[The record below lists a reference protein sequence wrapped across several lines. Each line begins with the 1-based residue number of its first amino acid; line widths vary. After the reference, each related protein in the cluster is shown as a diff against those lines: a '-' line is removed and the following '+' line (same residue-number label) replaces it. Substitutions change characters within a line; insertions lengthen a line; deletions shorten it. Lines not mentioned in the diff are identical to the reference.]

1 MQITDHC
8 FLIAGGASGLGA
20 ATARQLIAAGG
31 RVVLADLDAAAGA
44 DCVAGLGDH
53 ARFVAA
59 DVTDAA
65 QVQAAVDVAV
75 NDFGAL
81 HGLINCAGVAP
92 AERVLGRDGPHALEH
107 FSRVININ
115 LVGSFNTLRLAAQA
129 MNGNTPN
136 ADGERGVIINTASVA
151 AFEGQ
156 IGQAAYS
163 ASKGGVVM
171 LTKALAMEY
180 ASRQVRVNAVCPG
193 GIKTPFIKNFKP
205 MEGSDVTLMMR
216 MMSIIGRYGQPSEVS
231 SAIAFLGSDE
241 ASFITGEVMRVD
253 GGATL

>member
-1 MQITDHC
+1 MMARFDGKVVVVTGAASGIGRATAIRIAEEGGQVLASDWDLERVTETAKLITD
-8 FLIAGGASGLGA
+8 AGGQ
-20 ATARQLIAAGG
+20 ARAMKTDVSSYEACGELIAAAVAWGG
-31 RVVLADLDAAAGA
+31 KLDVLVNVAGVGGFVHTTEETPENFARTLGVNLHGPFNTARHALPHLLETQGNIVNVASIAGLEAHPYAAAY
-44 DCVAGLGDH
+44 C
-53 ARFVAA
+53 
-59 DVTDAA
+59 
-65 QVQAAVDVAV
+65 
-75 NDFGAL
+75 
-81 HGLINCAGVAP
+81 
-92 AERVLGRDGPHALEH
+92 
-107 FSRVININ
+107 
-115 LVGSFNTLRLAAQA
+115 
-129 MNGNTPN
+129 
-136 ADGERGVIINTASVA
+136 
-151 AFEGQ
+151 
-156 IGQAAYS
+156 

>member
-1 MQITDHC
+1 MARFDGKVVVVTGAASGIGRATAIRLAEEGGQVLASDWDLERVTETVKLITD
-8 FLIAGGASGLGA
+8 AGGQ
-20 ATARQLIAAGG
+20 ARAMKTDVSSYEACGELIAAAVAWGG
-31 RVVLADLDAAAGA
+31 KLDVLVNVAGVGGFVHTTEETAENFTRTLGVNLHGPFNTARHALPHLLETQGNIVNVASIAGLEAHPYAAAY
-44 DCVAGLGDH
+44 C
-53 ARFVAA
+53 
-59 DVTDAA
+59 
-65 QVQAAVDVAV
+65 
-75 NDFGAL
+75 
-81 HGLINCAGVAP
+81 
-92 AERVLGRDGPHALEH
+92 
-107 FSRVININ
+107 
-115 LVGSFNTLRLAAQA
+115 
-129 MNGNTPN
+129 
-136 ADGERGVIINTASVA
+136 
-151 AFEGQ
+151 
-156 IGQAAYS
+156 

-205 MEGSDVTLMMR
+205 MEGSDVSLMMR

>member
-1 MQITDHC
+1 MARFDGKVVVVTGAASGIGRATAIRIAEEGGQVLACDWDLERVTETAKLITD
-8 FLIAGGASGLGA
+8 AGGQ
-20 ATARQLIAAGG
+20 ARAMKTDVSNYEACGELIAAAVAWGG
-31 RVVLADLDAAAGA
+31 KLDVLVNVAGVGGFVHTTEETPENFARTLGVNLHGPFNTDRHALPHLLESQGNIVNVASIAGIEAHPYAAAY
-44 DCVAGLGDH
+44 C
-53 ARFVAA
+53 
-59 DVTDAA
+59 
-65 QVQAAVDVAV
+65 
-75 NDFGAL
+75 
-81 HGLINCAGVAP
+81 
-92 AERVLGRDGPHALEH
+92 
-107 FSRVININ
+107 
-115 LVGSFNTLRLAAQA
+115 
-129 MNGNTPN
+129 
-136 ADGERGVIINTASVA
+136 
-151 AFEGQ
+151 
-156 IGQAAYS
+156 

>member
-1 MQITDHC
+1 MARFDGKMVVVTGAASGIGRATAIRLAEEGGMVLASDWDLERVTETVKLITD
-8 FLIAGGASGLGA
+8 AGGQ
-20 ATARQLIAAGG
+20 ARAMKTDVSSYEACGELIAAAVAWGG
-31 RVVLADLDAAAGA
+31 KLDVLVNVAGVGGFVHTTEETAENFTRTLGVNLHGPFNTARHALPHLLETQGNIVNVASIAGLEAHPYAAAY
-44 DCVAGLGDH
+44 C
-53 ARFVAA
+53 
-59 DVTDAA
+59 
-65 QVQAAVDVAV
+65 
-75 NDFGAL
+75 
-81 HGLINCAGVAP
+81 
-92 AERVLGRDGPHALEH
+92 
-107 FSRVININ
+107 
-115 LVGSFNTLRLAAQA
+115 
-129 MNGNTPN
+129 
-136 ADGERGVIINTASVA
+136 
-151 AFEGQ
+151 
-156 IGQAAYS
+156 

-205 MEGSDVTLMMR
+205 MEGSDVSLMMR

>member
-1 MQITDHC
+1 MARFDGKVVVVTGAASGIGRATALRLAEEGGQVLASDWDLERVTETVKLITD
-8 FLIAGGASGLGA
+8 AGGQGRAMKTDVSNYDACGE
-20 ATARQLIAAGG
+20 LIAAAVAWGG
-31 RVVLADLDAAAGA
+31 KLDVLVNVAGVGGFVHTTDETAENFARTLGVNLHGPFNTARHALPHLLESKGNIVNVASIAGLEAHPYAAAY
-44 DCVAGLGDH
+44 C
-53 ARFVAA
+53 
-59 DVTDAA
+59 
-65 QVQAAVDVAV
+65 
-75 NDFGAL
+75 
-81 HGLINCAGVAP
+81 
-92 AERVLGRDGPHALEH
+92 
-107 FSRVININ
+107 
-115 LVGSFNTLRLAAQA
+115 
-129 MNGNTPN
+129 
-136 ADGERGVIINTASVA
+136 
-151 AFEGQ
+151 
-156 IGQAAYS
+156 

-205 MEGSDVTLMMR
+205 IEESDVSLMMR

>member
-1 MQITDHC
+1 MARFDGKVVVVTGAASGIGRATAIRIAEEGGQVLASDWDLERVTETAKLITD
-8 FLIAGGASGLGA
+8 AGGQ
-20 ATARQLIAAGG
+20 ARAMKTDVSSYEACGELIAAAVAWGG
-31 RVVLADLDAAAGA
+31 KLDVLVNVAGVGGFVHTTEETPENFARTLGVNLHGPFNTARHALPHLLETQGTIVNVASIAGLEAHPYAAAY
-44 DCVAGLGDH
+44 C
-53 ARFVAA
+53 
-59 DVTDAA
+59 
-65 QVQAAVDVAV
+65 
-75 NDFGAL
+75 
-81 HGLINCAGVAP
+81 
-92 AERVLGRDGPHALEH
+92 
-107 FSRVININ
+107 
-115 LVGSFNTLRLAAQA
+115 
-129 MNGNTPN
+129 
-136 ADGERGVIINTASVA
+136 
-151 AFEGQ
+151 
-156 IGQAAYS
+156 

>member
-1 MQITDHC
+1 MARFDGKVVVVTGAASGIGRATAIRIAEEGGQVLASDWDLERVTETAKLMTD
-8 FLIAGGASGLGA
+8 AGGQ
-20 ATARQLIAAGG
+20 ARAMKTDVSSYEACGELIAAAVAWGG
-31 RVVLADLDAAAGA
+31 KLDVLVNVAGVGGFVHTTEETPENFARTLGVNLHGPFNTARHALPHLLETQGNIVNVASIAGLEAHPYAAAY
-44 DCVAGLGDH
+44 C
-53 ARFVAA
+53 
-59 DVTDAA
+59 
-65 QVQAAVDVAV
+65 
-75 NDFGAL
+75 
-81 HGLINCAGVAP
+81 
-92 AERVLGRDGPHALEH
+92 
-107 FSRVININ
+107 
-115 LVGSFNTLRLAAQA
+115 
-129 MNGNTPN
+129 
-136 ADGERGVIINTASVA
+136 
-151 AFEGQ
+151 
-156 IGQAAYS
+156 

>member
-1 MQITDHC
+1 MARFDGKVVVVTGAASGIGRATAIRLAEEGGQVLASDWDLERVTETVKLITD
-8 FLIAGGASGLGA
+8 AGGQ
-20 ATARQLIAAGG
+20 ARAMKTDVSSYEACGELIAAAVAWGG
-31 RVVLADLDAAAGA
+31 KLDVLVNVAGVGGFVHTTEETPENFARTLGVNLHGPFNTARHALPHLLESQGNIVNVASIAGLEAHPYAAAY
-44 DCVAGLGDH
+44 C
-53 ARFVAA
+53 
-59 DVTDAA
+59 
-65 QVQAAVDVAV
+65 
-75 NDFGAL
+75 
-81 HGLINCAGVAP
+81 
-92 AERVLGRDGPHALEH
+92 
-107 FSRVININ
+107 
-115 LVGSFNTLRLAAQA
+115 
-129 MNGNTPN
+129 
-136 ADGERGVIINTASVA
+136 
-151 AFEGQ
+151 
-156 IGQAAYS
+156 

>member
-1 MQITDHC
+1 MARFDGKVVVVTGAASGIGRATALRLAEEGGQVLASDWDLERVTETVKLITD
-8 FLIAGGASGLGA
+8 AGGQGRAMKTDVSNYDACGE
-20 ATARQLIAAGG
+20 LIAAAVAWGG
-31 RVVLADLDAAAGA
+31 KLDVLVNVAGVGGFVHTTDETAENFTRTLGVNLHGPFNTARHALPHLLESKGNIVNVASIAGLEAHPYAAAY
-44 DCVAGLGDH
+44 C
-53 ARFVAA
+53 
-59 DVTDAA
+59 
-65 QVQAAVDVAV
+65 
-75 NDFGAL
+75 
-81 HGLINCAGVAP
+81 
-92 AERVLGRDGPHALEH
+92 
-107 FSRVININ
+107 
-115 LVGSFNTLRLAAQA
+115 
-129 MNGNTPN
+129 
-136 ADGERGVIINTASVA
+136 
-151 AFEGQ
+151 
-156 IGQAAYS
+156 

-205 MEGSDVTLMMR
+205 IEESDVSLMMR

>member
-1 MQITDHC
+1 MARFDGKVVVVTGAASGIGRATALRLAEEGGQVLASDWDLERVTETVKLITD
-8 FLIAGGASGLGA
+8 AGGQGRAMKTDVSNYDACGE
-20 ATARQLIAAGG
+20 LIAAAVAWGG
-31 RVVLADLDAAAGA
+31 KLDVLVNVAGVGGFVHTTEETAENFSRTLGVNLHGPFNTARHALPHLLESKGNIVNVASIAGLEAHPYAAAY
-44 DCVAGLGDH
+44 C
-53 ARFVAA
+53 
-59 DVTDAA
+59 
-65 QVQAAVDVAV
+65 
-75 NDFGAL
+75 
-81 HGLINCAGVAP
+81 
-92 AERVLGRDGPHALEH
+92 
-107 FSRVININ
+107 
-115 LVGSFNTLRLAAQA
+115 
-129 MNGNTPN
+129 
-136 ADGERGVIINTASVA
+136 
-151 AFEGQ
+151 
-156 IGQAAYS
+156 

-205 MEGSDVTLMMR
+205 IEESDVSLMMR

>member
-1 MQITDHC
+1 MARFDGKVVVVTGAASGIGRATAIRIAEEGGQVLASDWDLERVTETAKLITD
-8 FLIAGGASGLGA
+8 AGGQ
-20 ATARQLIAAGG
+20 ARAMKTDVSSYEACGELIAAAVAWGG
-31 RVVLADLDAAAGA
+31 KLDVLVNVAGVGGFVHTTEETPENFARTLGVNLHGPFNTARHALPHLLETQGNIVNVASIAGLEAHPYAAAY
-44 DCVAGLGDH
+44 C
-53 ARFVAA
+53 
-59 DVTDAA
+59 
-65 QVQAAVDVAV
+65 
-75 NDFGAL
+75 
-81 HGLINCAGVAP
+81 
-92 AERVLGRDGPHALEH
+92 
-107 FSRVININ
+107 
-115 LVGSFNTLRLAAQA
+115 
-129 MNGNTPN
+129 
-136 ADGERGVIINTASVA
+136 
-151 AFEGQ
+151 
-156 IGQAAYS
+156 

-205 MEGSDVTLMMR
+205 MEGSAVTLMMR

>member
-1 MQITDHC
+1 MARFDGKVVVVTGAASGIGRATALRLAEEGGQVLASDWDLERVTETVKLITD
-8 FLIAGGASGLGA
+8 AGGQGRAMKTDVSNYDACGE
-20 ATARQLIAAGG
+20 LIAAAVAWGG
-31 RVVLADLDAAAGA
+31 KLDVLVNVAGVGGFVHTTDETAENFSRTLGVNLHGPFNTARHALPHLLESKGNIVNVASIAGLEAHPYAAAY
-44 DCVAGLGDH
+44 C
-53 ARFVAA
+53 
-59 DVTDAA
+59 
-65 QVQAAVDVAV
+65 
-75 NDFGAL
+75 
-81 HGLINCAGVAP
+81 
-92 AERVLGRDGPHALEH
+92 
-107 FSRVININ
+107 
-115 LVGSFNTLRLAAQA
+115 
-129 MNGNTPN
+129 
-136 ADGERGVIINTASVA
+136 
-151 AFEGQ
+151 
-156 IGQAAYS
+156 

-205 MEGSDVTLMMR
+205 IEESDVSLMMR

>member
-1 MQITDHC
+1 MARFDGKMVVVTGAASGIGRATAIRLAEEGGQVLASDWDLERVTETVKLITD
-8 FLIAGGASGLGA
+8 AGGQ
-20 ATARQLIAAGG
+20 ARAMKTDVSSYEACGELIAAAVAWGG
-31 RVVLADLDAAAGA
+31 KLDVLVNVAGVGGFVHTTEETAENFTRTLGVNLHGPFNTARHALPHLLETQGNIVNVASIAGLEAHPYAAAY
-44 DCVAGLGDH
+44 C
-53 ARFVAA
+53 
-59 DVTDAA
+59 
-65 QVQAAVDVAV
+65 
-75 NDFGAL
+75 
-81 HGLINCAGVAP
+81 
-92 AERVLGRDGPHALEH
+92 
-107 FSRVININ
+107 
-115 LVGSFNTLRLAAQA
+115 
-129 MNGNTPN
+129 
-136 ADGERGVIINTASVA
+136 
-151 AFEGQ
+151 
-156 IGQAAYS
+156 

-205 MEGSDVTLMMR
+205 MEGSDVSLMMR

>member
-1 MQITDHC
+1 MMARFDGKVVVVTGAASGIGRATAIRLAEEGGQVMACDWDLERVTETVQLITD
-8 FLIAGGASGLGA
+8 AGGQ
-20 ATARQLIAAGG
+20 ARALKTDVSNYDACGELIAAAVAWGG
-31 RVVLADLDAAAGA
+31 KLDVLVNVAGVGGFVHTTEETPENFARTLGVNLHGPFNTARHALPHLLESQGNIVNVASIAGLEAHPYAAAY
-44 DCVAGLGDH
+44 C
-53 ARFVAA
+53 
-59 DVTDAA
+59 
-65 QVQAAVDVAV
+65 
-75 NDFGAL
+75 
-81 HGLINCAGVAP
+81 
-92 AERVLGRDGPHALEH
+92 
-107 FSRVININ
+107 
-115 LVGSFNTLRLAAQA
+115 
-129 MNGNTPN
+129 
-136 ADGERGVIINTASVA
+136 
-151 AFEGQ
+151 
-156 IGQAAYS
+156 